1 MAGALVA
8 APLCPLMSQPTHQCQ
23 RADEALCGWGLD
35 ILDRPCPGWVQ
46 VRTRYGYTGFAP
58 TGCLLEDPCRA
69 AQWEALP
76 EVMVTGG
83 LCGLLYLPEV
93 ESWRVDTLPRG
104 ALAAPVG
111 PPSETGWQRLAL
123 PNGREGYTK
132 SSFLSSNYE
141 KAPFW
146 GEEPLR
152 ASIVRAAESYLG
164 VQYRWGGKSPVGID
178 CSGLTF
184 MSYFLH
190 GITIFRDARIEPG
203 FPVRA
208 IPLEE
213 ARPAD
218 LLYFP
223 GHVALYLGEGRY
235 VHSTAR
241 PGSDG
246 VVVNSLTPGAPDY
259 RADLRESLITAGTVF
274 PRNIQPC
281 PPSGPV

>member
-1 MAGALVA
+1 MAHALVTT
-8 APLCPLMSQPTHQCQ
+8 PLCPLMSQPTHQCE
-23 RADEALCGWGLD
+23 RADEVLCGWGLD

-46 VRTRYGYTGFAP
+46 VRTDYGYTGFAP
-58 TGCLLEDPCRA
+58 TDCLLEDPCRA
-69 AQWEALP
+69 AQWEGLP
-76 EVMVTGG
+76 KVMVTGG
-83 LCGLLYLPEV
+83 LCDLLNRPEV
-93 ESWRVDTLPRG
+93 EGWRVDTIPRG
-104 ALAAPVG
+104 ALAALVG
-111 PPSETGWQRLAL
+111 PPLEAGWQRLAL
-123 PNGREGYTK
+123 PDGREGYTK
-132 SSFLSSNYE
+132 SSFLSNDYE

-146 GEEPLR
+146 GEEVLR
-152 ASIVRAAESYLG
+152 ASIVRRAQSYLG

-208 IPLEE
+208 IPFEQ

-223 GHVALYLGEGRY
+223 GHIALYLGEGRY
-235 VHSTAR
+235 IHSTAR
-241 PGSDG
+241 AGSDG

-274 PRNIQPC
+274 PRN
-281 PPSGPV
+281 SGE